1 MGNQSVFPL
10 TSETSKMRAFCIA
23 ACLLSVAAGLPS
35 KLGGHSHAA
44 HHSEHRQARQG
55 GGGYI
60 APREE
65 ELSGYGDT
73 ASAAA
78 EVVETRAAPEPVGV
92 RSFNMDNSSP
102 NFRYN
107 FETENDIKQEAE
119 GELREVDGTEV
130 VVMRGSYSYIGA
142 DGQEYVVD
150 WYADETGYHPSAA
163 PLPVSVEPNHPE
175 VAAAV
180 RAQLEF
186 AAEEE
191 AAAAREAAASSNTA
205 SYAAPPLSAYGN
217 Y

>member
-1 MGNQSVFPL
+1 MGL
-10 TSETSKMRAFCIA
+10 TSFLFQFCLFT
-23 ACLLSVAAGLPS
+23 CLLSVAAGLPS
-35 KLGGHSHAA
+35 KLGGHSHGA
-44 HHSEHRQARQG
+44 HHPQHRQARQG

-60 APREE
+60 APSD
-65 ELSGYGDT
+65 ELAGYSGDT
-73 ASAAA
+73 AAAPA
-78 EVVETRAAPEPVGV
+78 EVVETRVAVEPIGV
-92 RSFNMDNSSP
+92 RSFDLDNSSP

-163 PLPVSVEPNHPE
+163 HLPQSVEPDHPE

-180 RAQLEF
+180 RAQLAF

-191 AAAAREAAASSNTA
+191 AAAAREAAASSNSE
-205 SYAAPPLSAYGN
+205 SYAAPPLAAYG

>member
-1 MGNQSVFPL
+1 MG
-10 TSETSKMRAFCIA
+10 R
-23 ACLLSVAAGLPS
+23 VAA
-35 KLGGHSHAA
+35 
-44 HHSEHRQARQG
+44 
-55 GGGYI
+55 
-60 APREE
+60 
-65 ELSGYGDT
+65 
-73 ASAAA
+73 
-78 EVVETRAAPEPVGV
+78 EPIGV
-92 RSFNMDNSSP
+92 RSFDLDNSSP

-163 PLPVSVEPNHPE
+163 HLPVSVEPNHPE
-175 VAAAV
+175 V
-180 RAQLEF
+180 

-217 Y
+217 

>member
-1 MGNQSVFPL
+1 MGQSLFSNQPNN
-10 TSETSKMRAFCIA
+10 TNMRAFVSF
-23 ACLLSVAAGLPS
+23 CLLSLAAGAPS
-35 KLGGHSHAA
+35 KLGGHGHHDHAA
-44 HHSEHRQARQG
+44 RGGRQAG
-55 GGGYI
+55 SAY
-60 APREE
+60 
-65 ELSGYGDT
+65 LSPVDEVQ
-73 ASAAA
+73 AAGSL
-78 EVVETRAAPEPVGV
+78 VETRVAAPIGI
-92 RSFNMDNSSP
+92 RS
-102 NFRYN
+102 YN
-107 FETENDIKQEAE
+107 FEPSSAGFRYSYETENEIKQEAE
-119 GELREVDGTEV
+119 GSMKNVDGAD
-130 VVMRGSYSYIGA
+130 VMVMKGSYSYVGA

-163 PLPVSVEPNHPE
+163 HLPVSVEPNHPE

>member
-1 MGNQSVFPL
+1 M
-10 TSETSKMRAFCIA
+10 
-23 ACLLSVAAGLPS
+23 AAGLPS
-35 KLGGHSHAA
+35 KLGGHSHGA

-60 APREE
+60 APRD

-73 ASAAA
+73 AAAPATVVEARVAA
-78 EVVETRAAPEPVGV
+78 EPIGV
-92 RSFNMDNSSP
+92 RSFDMDNSSP

-119 GELREVDGTEV
+119 GELKEVDGTQV

-163 PLPVSVEPNHPE
+163 HLPVSVEPDHPE

-180 RAQLEF
+180 RAQIAF

-191 AAAAREAAASSNTA
+191 AAKAREASASSNTN
-205 SYAAPPLSAYGN
+205 SYAAPPLAAYGN
-217 Y
+217 